1 MLVALALGADD
12 HYSTVSFDNFALI
25 AHRFYRRSYFHC
37 LFSLLIKLFIVVLDN
52 YDLLRHVILPFVR
65 SYGLISNF
73 TVSPSMILI

>member
-1 MLVALALGADD
+1 MALALGADD
-12 HYSTVSFDNFALI
+12 HNSTVSFDNFALI
-25 AHRFYRRSYFHC
+25 AHRFYRRSDFHF
-37 LFSLLIKLFIVVLDN
+37 LFSLLIKLLSSID